1 MKKIEKNIEI
11 KNNKKET
18 SRRDFMKKAVY
29 SAPTVLVLGSL
40 ARPTKAKAETTGF
53 GAPPEGA
60 SFLDV

>member
-1 MKKIEKNIEI
+1 MKEIEKNIET

-29 SAPTVLVLGSL
+29 SAPTILVLGSL
-40 ARPTKAKAETTGF
+40 AHPTKTEAGF

-60 SFLDV
+60 SFIDV

>member
-1 MKKIEKNIEI
+1 MKETEKNIET

-18 SRRDFMKKAVY
+18 SRRTFMKKAVY

-40 ARPTKAKAETTGF
+40 ARPTKTEAGF

-60 SFLDV
+60 SFIDAQ